1 MPPIS
6 LEAKFTKQGRK
17 PVYLAVGGKLFG
29 MFVISYRAD
38 SIVKENLDKLMDKG
52 VSIILSSTDFNIDE
66 HLIEEIYDIPSDFV
80 SVLNQKE
87 AALLAQFTE
96 YAPESEACMAHLD
109 SLPSLVAGFC
119 SAESAKS
126 AENICSMIQIASVVI
141 GAVLALM
148 FTWSQT
154 IMHLPLLSLLLLS
167 FGFMGLTMLAAFA
180 KKY

>member
-1 MPPIS
+1 
-6 LEAKFTKQGRK
+6 
-17 PVYLAVGGKLFG
+17 
-29 MFVISYRAD
+29 
-38 SIVKENLDKLMDKG
+38 
-52 VSIILSSTDFNIDE
+52 
-66 HLIEEIYDIPSDFV
+66 
-80 SVLNQKE
+80 
-87 AALLAQFTE
+87 
-96 YAPESEACMAHLD
+96 MAHLD

-126 AENICSMIQIASVVI
+126 DENICRMIKIAIVVI